1 MTIRRVSGAGARP
14 PIKVM
19 VVDDH
24 PMVREGLQLFLSE
37 ARGVLVVGEAA
48 DGEEAVKLAQQVQ
61 PDVILMDLLMPRL
74 GGIEAVERLR
84 QAGVESRVII
94 LTSFADDGRVRDALR
109 AGAIGYLLKDVGRI
123 ELLGAI
129 EAAARGLPALHPQA
143 QKHLLQELT
152 APPAATPFD
161 ELTDRERDV
170 LRLIARGESNKRI
183 AAQLN
188 LSVGTVKG
196 YVSAVLAK
204 LHVGD
209 RTQAALL
216 AAKHGLE

>member
-1 MTIRRVSGAGARP
+1 
-14 PIKVM
+14 M

-37 ARGVLVVGEAA
+37 ARGIQVVGEAA

-74 GGIEAVERLR
+74 GGIEAVQRLR
-84 QAGVESRVII
+84 DVGVESRVII
-94 LTSFADDGRVRDALR
+94 LTSFADDGRVREALR

-143 QKHLLQELT
+143 QKHLLRELT
-152 APPAATPFD
+152 APPPEATPFD

-196 YVSAVLAK
+196 YVSAILAK
-204 LHVGD
+204 LKVGD

-216 AAKHGLE
+216 AAKHGL